1 MAYRARPL
9 VARCLLALSAVSAS
23 ASAQD
28 VHYGMN
34 TRVLTAPMADKMT
47 ELGAGVVR
55 LAFGW
60 DVIEPNCKGCFDWTT
75 TDAWRDEAKRTH
87 RAIFASLAYAPA
99 WANGGQPYRYPPL
112 NYQDWYDFV
121 FATVSRYRD
130 DIHLWGV
137 WNEPNLDEYLQ
148 GADPRV
154 YRSLVIT
161 ARAAIRAADP
171 LATVLGPDV
180 SWHGVKD
187 GWFAA
192 VMNDFGD
199 LFDIV
204 TVHWYADGPDLA
216 VMMDQLVRPVSLGR
230 QRVDDRSRDEAVRV
244 VLRRGGAGA
253 ALSARAERVPGA
265 AQLVD
270 RRDVLRPLR
279 AAVGTRLRHRDHA
292 RRLVQPAGVPAVSGV
307 HQAHPSPSASL
318 AELAGRRAAK
328 AERPALL

>member
-1 MAYRARPL
+1 M
-9 VARCLLALSAVSAS
+9 
-23 ASAQD
+23 
-28 VHYGMN
+28 HYGMN

-60 DVIEPNCKGCFDWTT
+60 DVIEPNCKGCYAWER
-75 TDAWRDEAKRTH
+75 TDAWRDEAKRTN

-121 FATVSRYRD
+121 FATASRYR
-130 DIHLWGV
+130 
-137 WNEPNLDEYLQ
+137 DEYLQ

-161 ARAAIRAADP
+161 ARAAILAANP
-171 LATVLGPDV
+171 RATVLGPDV

-204 TVHWYADGPDLA
+204 TIHWYADGPELA

-230 QRVDDRSRDEAVRV
+230 NVWMTEVGMKPCASFFGEAGQASLYQRV
-244 VLRRGGAGA
+244 
-253 ALSARAERVPGA
+253 LSAFQQRRSWWTGVIFYDLYELPSGRDCGTAITRADWSNRPA
-265 AQLVD
+265 FQLYQAFI
-270 RRDVLRPLR
+270 R
-279 AAVGTRLRHRDHA
+279 
-292 RRLVQPAGVPAVSGV
+292 
-307 HQAHPSPSASL
+307 AHPSP
-318 AELAGRRAAK
+318 
-328 AERPALL
+328 

>member
-1 MAYRARPL
+1 
-9 VARCLLALSAVSAS
+9 
-23 ASAQD
+23 
-28 VHYGMN
+28 MN

-60 DVIEPNCKGCFDWTT
+60 DVIEPGCKGCFDWTT

-99 WANGGQPYRYPPL
+99 WANGGHPYRYPPL

-148 GADPRV
+148 GAIRRV

-204 TVHWYADGPDLA
+204 TVHWYADGPELS

-230 QRVDDRSRDEAVRV
+230 PTC
-244 VLRRGGAGA
+244 G
-253 ALSARAERVPGA
+253 
-265 AQLVD
+265 
-270 RRDVLRPLR
+270 
-279 AAVGTRLRHRDHA
+279 
-292 RRLVQPAGVPAVSGV
+292 
-307 HQAHPSPSASL
+307 
-318 AELAGRRAAK
+318 
-328 AERPALL
+328 

>member
-1 MAYRARPL
+1 MRTS
-9 VARCLLALSAVSAS
+9 LLAVLAAIGIAAS
-23 ASAQD
+23 APAQD
-28 VHYGMN
+28 IRYGMN

-60 DVIEPNCKGCFDWTT
+60 DVIEPACKGCFDWTT
-75 TDAWRDEAKRTH
+75 TDAWRDEARRAHRTL
-87 RAIFASLAYAPA
+87 FVSLAYTPA
-99 WANGGQPYRYPPL
+99 WANGGNPYRYPPL

-137 WNEPNLDEYLQ
+137 WNEPNLDQYLQ
-148 GADPRV
+148 GSDLRV

-171 LATVLGPDV
+171 RATVLGPDV
-180 SWHGVKD
+180 SWHGITD

-192 VMNDFGD
+192 AMNDFGD

-216 VMMDQLVRPVSLGR
+216 VMMDRARAPAVAGQE
-230 QRVDDRSRDEAVRV
+230 RVDERGRHETVRV
-244 VLRRGGAGA
+244 VLWRGWTGA
-253 ALSARAERVPGA
+253 AVPARPDCIRRATE
-265 AQLVD
+265 LVD
-270 RRDVLRPLR
+270 RPAVLRSVR
-279 AAVGTRLRHRDHA
+279 APSGRDCGTAITRADWSNR
-292 RRLVQPAGVPAVSGV
+292 PAFLLYQAFIK
-307 HQAHPSPSASL
+307 AHP
-318 AELAGRRAAK
+318 
-328 AERPALL
+328 

>member
-1 MAYRARPL
+1 MRRLPL
-9 VARCLLALSAVSAS
+9 FAAIALSAVASSAF
-23 ASAQD
+23 AQD
-28 VHYGMN
+28 LHYGMN
-34 TRVLTAPMADKMT
+34 TRALTAPMADKMT

-60 DVIEPNCKGCFDWTT
+60 DVIEPNCKGCYAWER

-121 FATVSRYRD
+121 FATASRYRD
-130 DIHLWGV
+130 DIVLWGV

-161 ARAAIRAADP
+161 ARAAILAANP
-171 LATVLGPDV
+171 RATVLGPDV

-204 TVHWYADGPDLA
+204 TIHWYADGPELA

-230 QRVDDRSRDEAVRV
+230 NVWMTEVGMKPCASFFGEAGQASLYQRV
-244 VLRRGGAGA
+244 
-253 ALSARAERVPGA
+253 LSAFQQRRSWWTGVIFYDLYELPSGRDCGTAITRADWSNRPA
-265 AQLVD
+265 FQLYQ
-270 RRDVLRPLR
+270 
-279 AAVGTRLRHRDHA
+279 AFI
-292 RRLVQPAGVPAVSGV
+292 
-307 HQAHPSPSASL
+307 QAHP
-318 AELAGRRAAK
+318 
-328 AERPALL
+328 

>member
-1 MAYRARPL
+1 
-9 VARCLLALSAVSAS
+9 VRCALSLVIVAALGIASSA
-23 ASAQD
+23 AAQD
-28 VHYGMN
+28 VRYGMN
-34 TRVLTAPMADKMT
+34 TRVLTAPMADKMV

-60 DVIEPNCKGCFDWTT
+60 DVIEPNCKGCYNWTT
-75 TDAWRDEAKRTH
+75 TDAWRDEAKRT
-87 RAIFASLAYAPA
+87 RRSIFASLAYTPA

-112 NYQDWYDFV
+112 NNQDWYDFV

-148 GADPRV
+148 GADPKV
-154 YRSLVIT
+154 YRSLVVN

-171 LATVLGPDV
+171 LAIVLGPDV

-204 TVHWYADGPDLA
+204 TVHWYADGPELS

-230 QRVDDRSRDEAVRV
+230 NVWMSEVGMKPCASFFGEAGQALLYQQV
-244 VLRRGGAGA
+244 
-253 ALSARAERVPGA
+253 LSAM
-265 AQLVD
+265 QT
-270 RRDVLRPLR
+270 RRSWWTGVLFYDLYE
-279 AAVGTRLRHRDHA
+279 L
-292 RRLVQPAGVPAVSGV
+292 PAGRDCGTAIT
-307 HQAHPSPSASL
+307 
-318 AELAGRRAAK
+318 RADWSN
-328 AERPALL
+328 RPAFLLYQSFIKAFR

>member
-1 MAYRARPL
+1 LFAA
-9 VARCLLALSAVSAS
+9 CIALSAVSSS

-28 VHYGMN
+28 PHYGMN

-60 DVIEPNCKGCFDWTT
+60 DVIEPNCKGCYAWER

-121 FATVSRYRD
+121 FATASRYRD
-130 DIHLWGV
+130 DIVLWGV

-148 GADPRV
+148 GAEPRV

-161 ARAAIRAADP
+161 ARAAILAANPRAM
-171 LATVLGPDV
+171 VLGPDV

-204 TVHWYADGPDLA
+204 TIHWYADGPELS

-230 QRVDDRSRDEAVRV
+230 NVWMTEVGMKPCASFFGEAGQASLYQRV
-244 VLRRGGAGA
+244 
-253 ALSARAERVPGA
+253 LSAFQQRRSWWTGVIFYDLYELPSGRDCGTAITRADWSNRPA
-265 AQLVD
+265 FQLYQ
-270 RRDVLRPLR
+270 
-279 AAVGTRLRHRDHA
+279 AFIK
-292 RRLVQPAGVPAVSGV
+292 
-307 HQAHPSPSASL
+307 AHP
-318 AELAGRRAAK
+318 
-328 AERPALL
+328 

>member
-1 MAYRARPL
+1 VRRLL
-9 VARCLLALSAVSAS
+9 VFVAVIALSAASFS
-23 ASAQD
+23 ASAQGAQ
-28 VHYGMN
+28 YGMN

-47 ELGAGVVR
+47 ELGAGIVR

-60 DVIEPNCKGCFDWTT
+60 DVIEPDCKGCYAWEK

-112 NYQDWYDFV
+112 NNQDWYDFV

-130 DIHLWGV
+130 DIELWGV

-161 ARAAIRAADP
+161 ARAAIRAANP
-171 LATVLGPDV
+171 RAMVLGPDV
-180 SWHGVKD
+180 SWHGVRD

-204 TVHWYADGPDLA
+204 TIHWYADGPELA
-216 VMMDQLVRPVSLGR
+216 LMMDQLVRPVSLGR
-230 QRVDDRSRDEAVRV
+230 PVWMTEVGMKPCASLFGEAGQALLYQRV
-244 VLRRGGAGA
+244 
-253 ALSARAERVPGA
+253 LSAFQQRRSWWTSVIFYDLYELPSGRDCGTAITRADWSNRPA
-265 AQLVD
+265 FQLYQ
-270 RRDVLRPLR
+270 
-279 AAVGTRLRHRDHA
+279 AFIK
-292 RRLVQPAGVPAVSGV
+292 
-307 HQAHPSPSASL
+307 AHP
-318 AELAGRRAAK
+318 
-328 AERPALL
+328 

>member
-1 MAYRARPL
+1 M
-9 VARCLLALSAVSAS
+9 
-23 ASAQD
+23 
-28 VHYGMN
+28 HYGMN

-60 DVIEPNCKGCFDWTT
+60 DVIEPNCKGCYAWER
-75 TDAWRDEAKRTH
+75 TDAWRDEAKRTN

-121 FATVSRYRD
+121 FATASRYRD
-130 DIHLWGV
+130 DIVLWGV

-161 ARAAIRAADP
+161 ARAAILAANP
-171 LATVLGPDV
+171 RATVLGPDV

-204 TVHWYADGPDLA
+204 TIHWYADGPELA

-230 QRVDDRSRDEAVRV
+230 NVWMTEVGMKPCASFFGEAGQASLYQRV
-244 VLRRGGAGA
+244 
-253 ALSARAERVPGA
+253 LSAFQQRRSWWTGVIFYDLYELPSGPDCGTAITRADWSNRPA
-265 AQLVD
+265 FQLYQAFI
-270 RRDVLRPLR
+270 R
-279 AAVGTRLRHRDHA
+279 
-292 RRLVQPAGVPAVSGV
+292 
-307 HQAHPSPSASL
+307 AHPSP
-318 AELAGRRAAK
+318 
-328 AERPALL
+328 

>member
-1 MAYRARPL
+1 VRRIS
-9 VARCLLALSAVSAS
+9 VAALSLSFCVAAP
-23 ASAQD
+23 AAAQN

-34 TRVLTAPMADKMT
+34 TRVLTAPMADKMA

-55 LAFGW
+55 LAYGW
-60 DVIEPNCKGCFDWTT
+60 DVIEPGCKGCFDWRT

-87 RAIFASLAYAPA
+87 RAIFASLTYAPA
-99 WANGGQPYRYPPL
+99 WANGGNKYWYPPL

-154 YRSLVIT
+154 YRSLVIA

-171 LATVLGPDV
+171 LATVLGPEV
-180 SWHGVKD
+180 SWHGVRD

-199 LFDIV
+199 LFDVV
-204 TVHWYADGPDLA
+204 TVHWYADGPELA
-216 VMMDQLVRPVSLGR
+216 TMMDQLVRPVSLGKPVWMTEVGMKPCASFFGETGQALLY
-230 QRVDDRSRDEAVRV
+230 QRV
-244 VLRRGGAGA
+244 
-253 ALSARAERVPGA
+253 LSAF
-265 AQLVD
+265 Q
-270 RRDVLRPLR
+270 
-279 AAVGTRLRHRDHA
+279 A
-292 RRLVQPAGVPAVSGV
+292 RRSWWTGVNFYDLYEQPIGNDCGTAITRADWSNRMAFTLY
-307 HQAHPSPSASL
+307 QAFI
-318 AELAGRRAAK
+318 K
-328 AERPALL
+328 ANP